1 MLAAIVAP
9 EPGAGLTDKAVA
21 RRIVGAGGI
30 LAATHATAIV
40 GIGIAAERRRG
51 YGTGCPDS
59 APDNA
64 GGNIARP
71 KPRVVVPAVRPVAPA
86 VWICTLVASVG
97 GAALIVAG
105 VGTVGSAILAIGVG
119 IKLRAIAG
127 IGNDLLR
134 H

>member
-1 MLAAIVAP
+1 MLAPIVAP

-30 LAATHATAIV
+30 LAATYAPAVV

-59 APDNA
+59 APDTA
-64 GGNIARP
+64 GANIPRP

-97 GAALIVAG
+97 GAALISAG
-105 VGTVGSAILAIGVG
+105 VWSYGVG
-119 IKLRAIAG
+119 GVWLVWFVVFFF
-127 IGNDLLR
+127 L
-134 H
+134 